1 MSVFFKPACTRN
13 ERSKISVFALI
24 KSWASRR
31 ETRVRA
37 SSRSSSGP
45 RFVQV
50 WKKNLT
56 IIRRT
61 RSVLTVLER
70 TSLYIRY
77 MLQERFLCK
86 EFYFAIRRRNWRT
99 KFEFSS
105 SRFCRASEWTRARTR
120 GKDRR
125 EPKGQ
130 VSQSW
135 KATGARHKPSWNRK
149 SRFENQTPRVRDQ
162 QRRARRNYRKTVKFS
177 GKVASGEITLNP
189 EQVQRECSKKSM
201 VKNTAFLIWY

>member
-120 GKDRR
+120 GKTNYV
-125 EPKGQ
+125 PFFG
-130 VSQSW
+130 VSDYVPNFRSQLICTMNFW
-135 KATGARHKPSWNRK
+135 L
-149 SRFENQTPRVRDQ
+149 ENT
-162 QRRARRNYRKTVKFS
+162 
-177 GKVASGEITLNP
+177 KV
-189 EQVQRECSKKSM
+189 
-201 VKNTAFLIWY
+201 W